1 MGAIILSV
9 INKML
14 KDLDQR
20 QHERQ
25 TKAASNGQTIPMA
38 RQATKVWLIVLVS
51 VVTTLLLVYG
61 GYLFTQNQQ
70 LIAEKPKNKVQQSNN
85 QSQNNQ
91 LPSNNIKSTKAHAE
105 RAITANTNQEQL
117 LENDQK
123 ITFIPQA
130 EPATYQ
136 EISQQTKEKLQKT
149 SAKAKPNK
157 ITTKQSNITSAV
169 VAADDNVNTDI
180 FPKKSEKA
188 TIKQAPLSQKEP
200 QVSIPAKASITVSR
214 RQLTTEQLA
223 TQKMKQA
230 EQALSANNAVKAEK
244 LFEEILMLQ
253 PDNKTARKQLAALW
267 FGRKAYQEALN
278 VLAQGIALDPQY
290 SEFRLMQARIYLTQG
305 YSEQAYQVLQGLPF
319 THNVEYLATQ
329 ASVAQQLTKYPQA
342 ISAYQQLIK
351 LQPNEARWWLGL
363 AVVYDLTNDYTLAL
377 PAYQSA
383 LAQGNLSASSV
394 DFVQQRMQEL
404 RE

>member
-38 RQATKVWLIVLVS
+38 TQPAKVWLIVLVS

-70 LIAEKPKNKVQQSNN
+70 RIAEKPQNNVQQNNN

-91 LPSNNIKSTKAHAE
+91 PQSSNIKSAKADTE
-105 RAITANTNQEQL
+105 RAITANASQEVR
-117 LENDQK
+117 LENGQK
-123 ITFIPQA
+123 IALIPQGA
-130 EPATYQ
+130 PATYQ
-136 EISQQTKEKLQKT
+136 EISLQ
-149 SAKAKPNK
+149 ANK
-157 ITTKQSNITSAV
+157 IITKQPNITSAV
-169 VAADDNVNTDI
+169 VAADNNVNTEVL
-180 FPKKSEKA
+180 PKKTEKA
-188 TIKQAPLSQKEP
+188 TVKQAPLSQKEP
-200 QVSIPAKASITVSR
+200 QASRPAKASISVSR
-214 RQLTTEQLA
+214 RQLTTAQFA
-223 TQKMKQA
+223 KQKMKQA
-230 EQALSANNAVKAEK
+230 EQALSANNTAKAEK

-253 PDNKTARKQLAALW
+253 PDNKAARKQLAALW

-363 AVVYDLTNDYTLAL
+363 AVVYDLTNDYSLAL

>member
-38 RQATKVWLIVLVS
+38 TQPAKVWLIVLVS

-70 LIAEKPKNKVQQSNN
+70 LIAEKPQNNAQQSNN

-91 LPSNNIKSTKAHAE
+91 SQSSNIKSAKANTE
-105 RAITANTNQEQL
+105 RVITANTNQEVQL
-117 LENDQK
+117 KNGQK
-123 ITFIPQA
+123 IALIAQA
-130 EPATYQ
+130 EPTTSQ
-136 EISQQTKEKLQKT
+136 DISLQTKEKQRKI
-149 SAKAKPNK
+149 SIKDKPNK
-157 ITTKQSNITSAV
+157 ITTKQPNITNAV
-169 VAADDNVNTDI
+169 VAADNNVNTEVLS
-180 FPKKSEKA
+180 KKTEKA
-188 TIKQAPLSQKEP
+188 TVKQAPLSQKEP
-200 QVSIPAKASITVSR
+200 QASRPAKASISVSR
-214 RQLTTEQLA
+214 RQLTTAQFA
-223 TQKMKQA
+223 KQKMKQA
-230 EQALSANNAVKAEK
+230 EQALSANNTAKAEK

-253 PDNKTARKQLAALW
+253 PDNKAARKQLAALW

-363 AVVYDLTNDYTLAL
+363 AVVYDLTNDYSLAL

>member
-25 TKAASNGQTIPMA
+25 TKAASNGQAIPIT
-38 RQATKVWLIVLVS
+38 RQATKVWLIVLIS

-70 LIAEKPKNKVQQSNN
+70 LIAEKP
-85 QSQNNQ
+85 QNNRLQ
-91 LPSNNIKSTKAHAE
+91 TSNIKSAKANTE
-105 RAITANTNQEQL
+105 RAITANANQDHL
-117 LENDQK
+117 LENGQK
-123 ITFIPQA
+123 IALISQG
-130 EPATYQ
+130 EPVIYQ
-136 EISQQTKEKLQKT
+136 EISQQTKEKQRKT
-149 SAKAKPNK
+149 SIKAKPNK
-157 ITTKQSNITSAV
+157 IATKQPNITSAV
-169 VAADDNVNTDI
+169 VAADANANTDI
-180 FPKKSEKA
+180 FPKKTEKA
-188 TIKQAPLSQKEP
+188 AVKQAPLSQKEP
-200 QVSIPAKASITVSR
+200 QASIPAKASISVSR

-230 EQALSANNAVKAEK
+230 EQALSANNVAKAEK

-253 PDNKTARKQLAALW
+253 PDNKAARKQLAALW

>member
-20 QHERQ
+20 QHDRQ
-25 TKAASNGQTIPMA
+25 TKVAPNGQTIPMA
-38 RQATKVWLIVLVS
+38 TQPAKIWLIVLVS

-70 LIAEKPKNKVQQSNN
+70 LIAEKPQNNAQQSNN

-91 LPSNNIKSTKAHAE
+91 SQSSNIKSAKANTE
-105 RAITANTNQEQL
+105 RVITANANQEVQL
-117 LENDQK
+117 KNGQK
-123 ITFIPQA
+123 IALIAQA
-130 EPATYQ
+130 EPTTSQ
-136 EISQQTKEKLQKT
+136 DISLQTKEKQRKI
-149 SAKAKPNK
+149 SIKDKPNK
-157 ITTKQSNITSAV
+157 ITTKQPNITNAV
-169 VAADDNVNTDI
+169 VAADDNVYTDAS
-180 FPKKSEKA
+180 PEKA
-188 TIKQAPLSQKEP
+188 TVKQAALTQKEP
-200 QVSIPAKASITVSR
+200 QVSIPAKASISVSR
-214 RQLTTEQLA
+214 RQLTTAQLA
-223 TQKMKQA
+223 KQKMKQA
-230 EQALSANNAVKAEK
+230 EQALSANNIAKAEK

-253 PDNKTARKQLAALW
+253 PDNKAARKQLAALW

-363 AVVYDLTNDYTLAL
+363 AVVYDLTNDYSLAL